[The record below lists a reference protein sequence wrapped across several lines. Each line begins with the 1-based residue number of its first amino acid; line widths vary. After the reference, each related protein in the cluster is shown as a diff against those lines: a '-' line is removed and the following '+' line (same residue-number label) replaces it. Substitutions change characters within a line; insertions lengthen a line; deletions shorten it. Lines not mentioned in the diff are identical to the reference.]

1 MKKEGMPSKATAWAE
16 PPICD
21 GTRPAD
27 SRYLELWRRL
37 TGWAGSAMGDLVVYL
52 TGFKRYNEST
62 QNRAT
67 DSTESNYKMLETKTA
82 EKLYRIN
89 DNGRVLKRS
98 LRQDEYHILS
108 NGKPFIPVLVV
119 ERLKNEAACMAFIKE
134 NTDIPVPKLLD
145 AYEENGSYHLWMEF
159 VDGVEMSELTEEEQS
174 KVFPQSKC
182 DIRSNP
188 SGREITC

>member
-1 MKKEGMPSKATAWAE
+1 
-16 PPICD
+16 
-21 GTRPAD
+21 
-27 SRYLELWRRL
+27 
-37 TGWAGSAMGDLVVYL
+37 
-52 TGFKRYNEST
+52 
-62 QNRAT
+62 
-67 DSTESNYKMLETKTA
+67 MLEVKTA

-108 NGKPFIPVLVV
+108 NSEPFVPVLVV
-119 ERLKNEAACMAFIKE
+119 ERLKNEAACIAFIKK

-174 KVFPQSKC
+174 KVFPQSKR
-182 DIRSNP
+182 DFDSNP
-188 SGREITC
+188 SGCEITC